1 MMRHLRSVW
10 IGAPLLAAAVAACLP
25 AGRATAAQPIHF
37 LLIQPGSP
45 GTTEEAAPLIG
56 RLANYL
62 AAHLPKG
69 TPVTGL
75 YLNSVDTVQAAI
87 TQSHPRFAIVS
98 LPYYLEQRAAYDWR
112 PQLATR
118 PLPAGQAG
126 GGRTDDHYHLLVTRS
141 NPAATWEKLTGEV
154 AGTLCFTPEPVA
166 RLLFNRPAAALPFHC
181 QPTDRLLRASRQV
194 ARGELAGLVVTDEQY
209 TSLMALPEG
218 TSLKELHATGP
229 LVPPLVVT
237 FGPPDAPLEAVINA
251 LRGMKNDPSAH
262 DLLGELRTD
271 GFGPIDSAAL
281 ERIQSEF
288 EKPSGRTR

>member
-1 MMRHLRSVW
+1 MRRHLH
-10 IGAPLLAAAVAACLP
+10 PLLIRAIWFGAAWLLPTAPTAAAA
-25 AGRATAAQPIHF
+25 PIHF

-45 GTTEEAAPLIG
+45 GTTEEAAPVIG
-56 RLANYL
+56 RLADYL
-62 AAHLPKG
+62 AQHLPKG
-69 TPVTGL
+69 TAVAGL
-75 YLNSVDTVQAAI
+75 YLNSIDQVPPAVAKQK
-87 TQSHPRFAIVS
+87 PRVAIVT
-98 LPYYLEQRAAYDWR
+98 LPYYLEHRAVYDWR

-118 PLPAGQAG
+118 PLPTGQAG
-126 GGRTDDHYHLLVTRS
+126 GGKTEDHYHLLVSTTNS
-141 NPAATWEKLTGEV
+141 AAGWETLSGEV